1 MLNIKTASGLAT
13 AALAAGLIAPCVA
26 YADFIKDSKAT
37 LELRNFY
44 MNSDNREKDAEQSKE
59 DEWAQGFL
67 LNYQS
72 GFTQGPI
79 GFGVDALG
87 LLGLKLDSSPDRTGT
102 DLLPVGDSG
111 RAPADYSSLG
121 MTAKARVSKTTLR
134 LGTLTFRQ
142 PTLQSHTDRLLP
154 QTFRGAQLVSDEIKG
169 LSLNAGH
176 LTQNKLRNQSG
187 SENDDMTMS
196 GKQTKGGQVADHF
209 DFAGATY
216 KWNKDLTTAYNYGHL
231 DNNYEQHYLTL
242 NHVLPLGH
250 DQSFKSDLRFARST
264 HDGESNVDNDAM
276 GAMFTYSLLGHSLGT
291 AYQKMTGKTGFPY
304 VNGSTAYLVN
314 HVLLS
319 NNFAQADEK
328 SWQLRYDYDFGAIGL
343 PGLSLMTR
351 YMQGDN
357 YQRSVGGE
365 GKEWERD
372 TDIAYTFQSGPLKDV
387 GIKWRNGTYRS
398 NSDGEIDENRLVISY
413 IIKLM

>member
-1 MLNIKTASGLAT
+1 MLKTSST
-13 AALAAGLIAPCVA
+13 TGLILISLVSGCLIPSLAH
-26 YADFIKDSKAT
+26 ADFIKDSKAT
-37 LELRNFY
+37 LELRNYY
-44 MNSDNREKDAEQSKE
+44 MNSDNRESGASQSKE

-72 GFTQGPI
+72 GFTEGPV
-79 GFGVDALG
+79 GFGLDALG

-102 DLLPVGDSG
+102 TLLPVGDSG

-121 MTAKARVSKTTLR
+121 LAAKARFSKTTLKV
-134 LGTLTFRQ
+134 GTLTFRQ
-142 PTLQSHTDRLLP
+142 PTLQSHNDRLLP
-154 QTFRGAQLVSDEIKG
+154 QTFRGTQLVSEEIKG
-169 LSLNAGH
+169 LSLNLGH
-176 LTQNKLRNQSG
+176 LTENKLRNQSG

-196 GKQTKGGQVADHF
+196 GKQVKGGQVADHF

-216 KWNKDLTTAYNYGHL
+216 KWNKELTTAYNYGHL
-231 DNNYEQHYLTL
+231 DQNYEQHYLTL
-242 NHVLPLGH
+242 AHVLPLGKN
-250 DQSFKSDLRFARST
+250 QSFKSDLRFARST
-264 HDGESNVDNDAM
+264 HDGESNVDNSAL
-276 GAMFTYSLLGHSLGT
+276 GTMFTYSLNGHSLGA
-291 AYQKMTGKTGFPY
+291 AYQKMNGKTGFPF

-328 SWQLRYDYDFGAIGL
+328 SWQLRYDYDFSAIGL
-343 PGLSLMTR
+343 PGLWVMSR

-357 YQRSVGGE
+357 YERAAGGA

-372 TDIAYTFQSGPLKDV
+372 TDIGYTIQSGPFKDV
-387 GIKWRNGTYRS
+387 GFKWRNGTYRS
-398 NSDGEIDENRLVISY
+398 NSDGAVDENRLIISY